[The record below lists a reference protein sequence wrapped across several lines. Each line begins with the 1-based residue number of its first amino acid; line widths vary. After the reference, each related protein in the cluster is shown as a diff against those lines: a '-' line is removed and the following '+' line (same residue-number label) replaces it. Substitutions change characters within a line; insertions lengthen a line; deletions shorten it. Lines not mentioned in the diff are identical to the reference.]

1 MILVVCWFARIMAC
15 ISILWPILVQKNRE
29 KRTQTRFRNF
39 EPRRVEKRGVFF
51 VMAWLPNWYYV
62 PMHFNLPEEKCKI
75 VKQLKMKKLVTETR
89 LARKAVARNSKVS
102 TLWLLDQKRMSISSL
117 TFQEPSIRAIFST
130 APGSI
135 KRRNFSS
142 IYARFTAHGVYSYT
156 LAWFSLFRIYV
167 YCPRRPLAPILDDL
181 AIRPT
186 TRRNS
191 GSKSGN
197 RARPGFR
204 RQIEWSNELISVNP
218 ARPSLDISRNLLDRK
233 HGPFWSDAVGRCVDM
248 HMLSVIDLDSDRKIE
263 IKLGKVFTAS
273 ALYTSSCF
281 AAENQVKVYDRS
293 NQYQQTINQTT
304 QKTRILP
311 RHQKHPPS
319 STNINNKKFYNPH
332 TNITSN
338 NPL

>member
-1 MILVVCWFARIMAC
+1 
-15 ISILWPILVQKNRE
+15 
-29 KRTQTRFRNF
+29 
-39 EPRRVEKRGVFF
+39 
-51 VMAWLPNWYYV
+51 MAWLPNCYYV

-142 IYARFTAHGVYSYT
+142 ICARFTAHGVYSYT

-218 ARPSLDISRNLLDRK
+218 ARPSLDISRTLLDRK
-233 HGPFWSDAVGRCVDM
+233 PGPFWSDAVGRCVDM

-281 AAENQVKVYDRS
+281 AAENQVKVYDRAYS
-293 NQYQQTINQTT
+293 VQKLNRNILRADMRCRNRANIWSENNLKLLPKRETIVFFFAQITNMGQ
-304 QKTRILP
+304 ILDGG
-311 RHQKHPPS
+311 
-319 STNINNKKFYNPH
+319 IF
-332 TNITSN
+332 
-338 NPL
+338 